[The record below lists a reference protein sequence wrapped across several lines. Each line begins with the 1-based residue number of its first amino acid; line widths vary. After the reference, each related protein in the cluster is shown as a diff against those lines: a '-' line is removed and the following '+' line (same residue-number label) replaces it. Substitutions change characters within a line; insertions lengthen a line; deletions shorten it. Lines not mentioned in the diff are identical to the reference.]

1 MRRGG
6 VNGDTNFYTTDLSRS
21 WIVKAQR
28 LMIDLVKP
36 VLGFNELFSIG
47 FNYVKEKYKFYERGH
62 LGHSISMGPQTV
74 ETPFISLIEKRK
86 LEASMILCIETPCYI
101 SGFGGFNIKDMIL
114 VTEDG
119 CEVLTPLTPHYK

>member
-1 MRRGG
+1 MRRG

-62 LGHSISMGPQTV
+62 LEHSISMGPQTV